1 MSDKNVI
8 IKQLNG
14 EGTYDNL
21 YPKTKA
27 GLVEETSTKK
37 FVTEEQLEVIEGLKD
52 FDPETAGKIDVIK
65 KSDGTTLTVTNKTVM
80 LPNYAELNDDGVIPQ
95 HMLPSYVDDVLEYS
109 SLSAMPRPGETG
121 KIYVD
126 LSNKKTYR
134 WGGTEYAEISESIA
148 LGETSSTAYAGDK
161 GKANREDLDAILT
174 TGTKTVKKAESADTA
189 TTANTATTA
198 TSANKLSSQKTL
210 SITGDAT
217 GSVSTDFSTNPELT
231 LTLKNSG
238 VTAGTYSVVAVNSKG
253 IVTAGNQIIEVGT
266 AASNSLA
273 VGGLLFEV
281 QS

>member
-37 FVTEEQLEVIEGLKD
+37 FVTEEQINVIENLKD
-52 FDPETAGKIDVIK
+52 FDPDEAGKIDIIK

-80 LPNYAELNDDGVIPQ
+80 LPNYAELDGYGLIPQ
-95 HMLPSYVDDVLEYS
+95 EMLPSYVDDVLEYAS
-109 SLSAMPRPGETG
+109 FSALPRPGETG

-126 LSNKKTYR
+126 LATNKTYR
-134 WGGTEYAEISESIA
+134 WGGTEYAEISASLA

-161 GKANREDLDAILT
+161 GKANRKDINEILD
-174 TGTKTVKKAESADTA
+174 GTQTVKKAESADTA
-189 TTANTATTA
+189 TTANSATTA
-198 TSANKLSSQKTL
+198 TSAGKLSSQKTL

-217 GSVSTDFSTNPELT
+217 GSVSTDFSTNPTLN

-253 IVTAGNQIIEVGT
+253 IVTAGNQIIEVGA

>member
-37 FVTEEQLEVIEGLKD
+37 FVTQEQINVIENLKN

-65 KSDGTTLTVTNKTVM
+65 KSDGTTLTVTNKTVT
-80 LPNYAELNDDGVIPQ
+80 LPNYAELNNDGVIPQ
-95 HMLPSYVDDVLEYS
+95 HMLPSYVDDVLEYT
-109 SLSAMPRPGETG
+109 SLSAMPKPGETG

-126 LSNKKTYR
+126 LSNNKTYR
-134 WGGTEYAEISESIA
+134 WGGTEYAEISESLA

-161 GKANREDLDAILT
+161 GKANRKDINEILD
-174 TGTKTVKKAESADTA
+174 GTKTVKKAESA
-189 TTANTATTA
+189 TTAESADTATTA
-198 TSANKLSSQKTL
+198 TSAGKLSSQKTL
-210 SITGDAT
+210 TVSGDVS
-217 GSVSTDFSTNPELT
+217 GSVSTDFSTNPTLS

-266 AASNSLA
+266 SASNSLA

>member
-27 GLVEETSTKK
+27 GLVEETTTKK
-37 FVTEEQLEVIEGLKD
+37 FVTQEQINVIENLKN
-52 FDPETAGKIDVIK
+52 FDPDTAGKIDVIK
-65 KSDGTTLTVTNKTVM
+65 KSDGTTLTVTNKTVT
-80 LPNYAELNDDGVIPQ
+80 LPNYAELNSSGLIPQ
-95 HMLPSYVDDVLEYS
+95 SMLPSYVDDVLEYTAK
-109 SLSAMPRPGETG
+109 SAFPSTGETG

-126 LSNKKTYR
+126 LATNKTYR
-134 WGGTEYAEISESIA
+134 WGGTAYVEISASLAI
-148 LGETSSTAYAGDK
+148 GTTSGTAYDGAS
-161 GKANREDLDAILT
+161 GKANRDDIDDILD
-174 TGTKTVKKAESADTA
+174 GTKTVKKAESA
-189 TTANTATTA
+189 TTAGSASTATTA
-198 TSANKLSSQKTL
+198 TSADKFSSQKTL
-210 SITGDAT
+210 TVSGDAT
-217 GSVSTDFSTNPELT
+217 GSVSTDFSTNPTLS

-238 VTAGTYSVVAVNSKG
+238 VTAGTYSVVAVNAKG
-253 IVTAGNQIIEVGT
+253 IVTAGNQLIEVGS

>member
-27 GLVEETSTKK
+27 GLVEETSAKK
-37 FVTEEQLEVIEGLKD
+37 FVTQEQINVIENLKD
-52 FDPETAGKIDVIK
+52 FDPDEAGKIDVIK
-65 KSDGTTLTVTNKTVM
+65 KSDGTTLTVTNKTVT
-80 LPNYAELNDDGVIPQ
+80 LPNYAELNDSGLIPQ
-95 HMLPSYVDDVLEYS
+95 SMLPSYVDDVLEYTTK
-109 SLSAMPRPGETG
+109 SAFPSTGETG

-126 LSNKKTYR
+126 LATNKTYR
-134 WGGTEYAEISESIA
+134 WGGTNYVEISASLAIGTA
-148 LGETSSTAYAGDK
+148 SGTAYDGAS
-161 GKANREDLDAILT
+161 GKANRDDIDAILN
-174 TGTKTVKKAESADTA
+174 GTKTVKKAETA
-189 TTANTATTA
+189 TTAGSAGTATTA
-198 TSANKLSSQKTL
+198 TSADKLSSQKTL
-210 SITGDAT
+210 TVSGDVS
-217 GSVSTDFSTNPELT
+217 GSVSTDFSTNPTLS